1 MSPKLSL
8 EELVCG
14 ELTLKTG
21 EKYDEIIR
29 VDINRMFGGSN
40 KTPLL
45 SEMDGLSW
53 RVRRNRKDGKVRPV
67 CETEKTRMDRHVTGA
82 SR

>member
-14 ELTLKTG
+14 ELTLKTE

-29 VDINRMFGGSN
+29 VEINRMFGGSS
-40 KTPLL
+40 KMPLL
-45 SEMDGLSW
+45 SEMDGLS
-53 RVRRNRKDGKVRPV
+53 RQVRRNR
-67 CETEKTRMDRHVTGA
+67 
-82 SR
+82 

>member
-14 ELTLKTG
+14 ELTLKTE

-29 VDINRMFGGSN
+29 VEINRMFGGSS
-40 KTPLL
+40 KMPLGKAFPL
-45 SEMDGLSW
+45 YETYILIRENITSLQQKSKQISERDNYRW
-53 RVRRNRKDGKVRPV
+53 
-67 CETEKTRMDRHVTGA
+67 
-82 SR
+82 

>member
-21 EKYDEIIR
+21 KKYDEIIR
-29 VDINRMFGGSN
+29 VEISRMFGESN
-40 KTPLL
+40 KMPLL
-45 SEMDGLSW
+45 CEMDGLSR
-53 RVRRNRKDGKVRPV
+53 RVRRNRWDGKVRPV
-67 CETEKTRMDRHVTGA
+67 CETEKMRIQ
-82 SR
+82 

>member
-40 KTPLL
+40 K
-45 SEMDGLSW
+45 
-53 RVRRNRKDGKVRPV
+53 RP
-67 CETEKTRMDRHVTGA
+67 C
-82 SR
+82 